1 MKDGVILINT
11 ARGAV
16 IDEKVLPELIKSGK
30 IGSFGADVFENEP
43 EVSPELYELPQVVS
57 LPHMGTY
64 TVEAVRNM
72 ESWVVD
78 NIESYIK
85 TGKVRT
91 IVPEQYNAF

>member
-1 MKDGVILINT
+1 M
-11 ARGAV
+11 
-16 IDEKVLPELIKSGK
+16 LPELIKSGK

-85 TGKVRT
+85 TGKVKT
-91 IVPEQYNAF
+91 IVPEQYNVF